1 MSGRRYSMVTETE
14 AELLLQSRL
23 SELEKL
29 QQIEKLT
36 SKMNSLLMLL
46 SEHIGKVQ
54 SDWISGK
61 NYK

>member
-1 MSGRRYSMVTETE
+1 MVTETE